1 MKYHHMKDFWI
12 YKHWFDYSHF
22 TEGSLRQRECF
33 CSASKKVIIKHTT
46 LETLLMLYHQLIL
59 PPKRCGYLN
68 SQLGFVCIHFSAT
81 VKCVCLCRQSTQP
94 LQCHD
99 GHIYASVQVIYG
111 ITYFNK
117 RHLFSVTIP
126 SKLRVVLAHSVTAEL
141 TGRVKSVQKIQ
152 GRLGLSSIRLS
163 HPGFN

>member
-1 MKYHHMKDFWI
+1 M
-12 YKHWFDYSHF
+12 
-22 TEGSLRQRECF
+22 
-33 CSASKKVIIKHTT
+33 
-46 LETLLMLYHQLIL
+46 
-59 PPKRCGYLN
+59 
-68 SQLGFVCIHFSAT
+68 
-81 VKCVCLCRQSTQP
+81 
-94 LQCHD
+94 
-99 GHIYASVQVIYG
+99 QVIYG

-126 SKLRVVLAHSVTAEL
+126 SKLRVVLAHSVIAEL